1 MIQRLGQAVES
12 RDEETGDHI
21 GRITSLCHRLALG
34 AGLSVEEAEL
44 VQRASAMHDV
54 GKIAIPDE
62 ILRKPGPLAPEER
75 AIMQRHTSIGAR
87 LLSGS
92 RSPLVQMAE
101 TIARTHHERWD
112 GTGYPARLAGE
123 EIPLGGR
130 ICALCDVFDA
140 LVSKRP
146 YKPAWPVDRALE
158 EIRRGSG
165 TQFDPN
171 LTQLFLDLD
180 LESVPFEVRQIADSV
195 AGAPAPS
202 RGNAPASPAGGLS
215 R

>member
-1 MIQRLGQAVES
+1 
-12 RDEETGDHI
+12 
-21 GRITSLCHRLALG
+21 
-34 AGLSVEEAEL
+34 
-44 VQRASAMHDV
+44 MHDV

-171 LTQLFLDLD
+171 LTQLVLDLD